1 MDCCND
7 SGGDNVNDDN
17 INDWNNIVIIDIID
31 NLPLFCNGY
40 RMIVNRSGDKILLRF
55 LLHLHNKLI
64 SR

>member
-31 NLPLFCNGY
+31 KRGISDDYLWAE
-40 RMIVNRSGDKILLRF
+40 RF
-55 LLHLHNKLI
+55 
-64 SR
+64 